1 MTGIVSPVRGGW
13 ISGMREPIWRSLSA
27 RAPASCFSSTS
38 RKRVTKLR
46 ISGSAVR
53 AASFRKARMSSS
65 LYRPA
70 WGQRGRP
77 RKQQGRGVGP
87 RLRRPAGL
95 RLANTRHQRRQFTE
109 VVGGNLPSGT
119 QLIISDVRRDGP
131 CHLTNTAERGKFM
144 PRSKHRR
151 KPGGK
156 AVAHPGRGKTRELPL
171 SPEDVLWRR
180 FVDGYT
186 RPFHEKYGDSTAG
199 SAGDMLDLIEEGAF
213 VATGSGRLQ
222 PVSKAAVFREFMAPL
237 DLDEEIAARD
247 AEVAL
252 AFLVE
257 QGMVEVAGDTITVPA
272 RFWSG
277 GQVPAT

>member
-1 MTGIVSPVRGGW
+1 MV
-13 ISGMREPIWRSLSA
+13 
-27 RAPASCFSSTS
+27 
-38 RKRVTKLR
+38 
-46 ISGSAVR
+46 
-53 AASFRKARMSSS
+53 
-65 LYRPA
+65 
-70 WGQRGRP
+70 
-77 RKQQGRGVGP
+77 
-87 RLRRPAGL
+87 
-95 RLANTRHQRRQFTE
+95 
-109 VVGGNLPSGT
+109 
-119 QLIISDVRRDGP
+119 P

-186 RPFHEKYGDSTAG
+186 RPFHEKYGDSAAG

-237 DLDEEIAARD
+237 DLDEDDVPARD
-247 AEVAL
+247 AEAAL

-272 RFWSG
+272 SFWNG

>member
-1 MTGIVSPVRGGW
+1 
-13 ISGMREPIWRSLSA
+13 
-27 RAPASCFSSTS
+27 
-38 RKRVTKLR
+38 
-46 ISGSAVR
+46 
-53 AASFRKARMSSS
+53 
-65 LYRPA
+65 
-70 WGQRGRP
+70 
-77 RKQQGRGVGP
+77 
-87 RLRRPAGL
+87 
-95 RLANTRHQRRQFTE
+95 
-109 VVGGNLPSGT
+109 
-119 QLIISDVRRDGP
+119 
-131 CHLTNTAERGKFM
+131 M

-156 AVAHPGRGKTRELPL
+156 AVAHPGRGKTRELPR
-171 SPEDVLWRR
+171 SPEDVLWHQ

-186 RPFHEKYGDSTAG
+186 RPFHEKYGDSAAG

-237 DLDEEIAARD
+237 DLDEEIAVRD

>member
-1 MTGIVSPVRGGW
+1 
-13 ISGMREPIWRSLSA
+13 
-27 RAPASCFSSTS
+27 
-38 RKRVTKLR
+38 
-46 ISGSAVR
+46 
-53 AASFRKARMSSS
+53 
-65 LYRPA
+65 
-70 WGQRGRP
+70 
-77 RKQQGRGVGP
+77 
-87 RLRRPAGL
+87 
-95 RLANTRHQRRQFTE
+95 
-109 VVGGNLPSGT
+109 
-119 QLIISDVRRDGP
+119 
-131 CHLTNTAERGKFM
+131 M

-222 PVSKAAVFREFMAPL
+222 PVSKAAVFREFMPPL
-237 DLDEEIAARD
+237 DLEEEIAARD

-252 AFLVE
+252 AFLVQ
-257 QGMVEVAGDTITVPA
+257 QGILSNREWWRSQATRSPCRPASGAAG
-272 RFWSG
+272 RFPPPDQHRAGWCW
-277 GQVPAT
+277 V